1 MYIFPIIYSGWI
13 TMDCATIFNLFAATS
28 ALSVVI
34 LQLFPFPVTPSAAI
48 SSLSIDT
55 NASTT
60 LTTLSLVF
68 FPDVLTSTLAPDT
81 LAVTS
86 LTRIVSA
93 VALAN
98 LPLVIVTF
106 SASIRQKSKKVQ

>member
-1 MYIFPIIYSGWI
+1 
-13 TMDCATIFNLFAATS
+13 MDCATIFNLLAATS

-48 SSLSIDT
+48 SNLSIDT

-60 LTTLSLVF
+60 LSLVF
-68 FPDVLTSTLAPDT
+68 FPEVLTSTLAPDT
-81 LAVTS
+81 LAFTS

-106 SASIRQKSKKVQ
+106 SASIRQKSEKVQ